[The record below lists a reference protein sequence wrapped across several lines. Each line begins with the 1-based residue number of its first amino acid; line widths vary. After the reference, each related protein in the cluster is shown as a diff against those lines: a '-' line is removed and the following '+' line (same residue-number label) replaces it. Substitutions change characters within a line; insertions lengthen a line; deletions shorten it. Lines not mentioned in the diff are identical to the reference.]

1 MKETVSF
8 HNYKYIDFCLIFKQ
22 ILGKCFIYL
31 AILED
36 IVILTVSANSLCAR
50 IAYFR

>member
-31 AILED
+31 AIRED
-36 IVILTVSANSLCAR
+36 FVILLIFDNFLCATMPLL
-50 IAYFR
+50 